1 MKKRL
6 ISLGLTLALVLGLL
20 PYAVLGAAVTSDVD
34 PGYNTASGTASES
47 ALFST
52 AYVRTKVRAAAVMEP
67 RKILKW

>member
-52 AYVRTKVRAAAVMEP
+52 AYVRN
-67 RKILKW
+67 